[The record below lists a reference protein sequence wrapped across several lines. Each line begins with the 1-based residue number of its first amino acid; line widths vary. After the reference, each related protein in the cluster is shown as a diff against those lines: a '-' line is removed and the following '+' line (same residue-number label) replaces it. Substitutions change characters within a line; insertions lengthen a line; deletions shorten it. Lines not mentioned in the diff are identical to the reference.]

1 MFYANKSLLTLETI
15 VNKEISHVYQWLCAN
30 KLSLNV
36 EKSNYIIFHP
46 AQKRVNYQVKVSL
59 NGQIQKRNIGA
70 ISRVRHFVDSNI
82 LINLYYSLVY
92 PYLIYGLVA
101 WGNTYSSSINPLY
114 ILQTKVVRLMTFS
127 IFYEHSNPLFIKL
140 GILKLHD
147 LVFYHNAI
155 FMYDFHNDSL
165 PETFNTFFFP
175 VNQRY
180 NYNTRLASRSSYSL
194 PHIRTNYEKFNIR
207 YSGVK
212 VWNEIDDE
220 TKKLKPACFKKN

>member
-1 MFYANKSLLTLETI
+1 VGSISSGLLNISCGVPQSSVLGPLLFLLYINDIKNSTRILDFHLFADDSNLFYANKSLLTLETI

-59 NGQIQKRNIGA
+59 NGQILKQEIYTTYLGVVIDCHLNWKAHISKVSKKIKRNIGA
-70 ISRVRHFVDSNI
+70 ISRVRHFVGSNI

-114 ILQTKVVRLMTFS
+114 ILQK
-127 IFYEHSNPLFIKL
+127 KQL
-140 GILKLHD
+140 G
-147 LVFYHNAI
+147 
-155 FMYDFHNDSL
+155 
-165 PETFNTFFFP
+165 
-175 VNQRY
+175 
-180 NYNTRLASRSSYSL
+180 
-194 PHIRTNYEKFNIR
+194 
-207 YSGVK
+207 
-212 VWNEIDDE
+212 
-220 TKKLKPACFKKN
+220 